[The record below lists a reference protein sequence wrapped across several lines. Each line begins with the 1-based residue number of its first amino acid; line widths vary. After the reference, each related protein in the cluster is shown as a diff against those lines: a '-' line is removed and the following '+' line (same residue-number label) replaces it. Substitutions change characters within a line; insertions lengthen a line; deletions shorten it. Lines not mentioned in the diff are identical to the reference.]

1 MGRTNGTVYKPGL
14 HESRDPMRLRK
25 KTMPSP
31 ALTSSSAHAP
41 ARPSVASVTPKE
53 PEPDTSRQG
62 LSAADLIA
70 MARSARRQATQV

>member
-31 ALTSSSAHAP
+31 VSTLASAHAH
-41 ARPSVASVTPKE
+41 ARSSAESVTPKE
-53 PEPDTSRQG
+53 PDTVRQG

>member
-31 ALTSSSAHAP
+31 ASTSASAP
-41 ARPSVASVTPKE
+41 ARPSVASVAPKE
-53 PEPDTSRQG
+53 PEPDRVRQG

-70 MARSARRQATQV
+70 MARSARRQATRV

>member
-1 MGRTNGTVYKPGL
+1 MGRTNGTRYKPGL

-31 ALTSSSAHAP
+31 ASNSASADAGARPHAP
-41 ARPSVASVTPKE
+41 GMAPKE
-53 PEPDTSRQG
+53 PDMVRQG

-70 MARSARRQATQV
+70 MARSARRQATQP

>member
-31 ALTSSSAHAP
+31 ASTSTSAP
-41 ARPSVASVTPKE
+41 TYARPTVASGAPKE
-53 PEPDTSRQG
+53 PATVRQG

-70 MARSARRQATQV
+70 MARAARRQATQV